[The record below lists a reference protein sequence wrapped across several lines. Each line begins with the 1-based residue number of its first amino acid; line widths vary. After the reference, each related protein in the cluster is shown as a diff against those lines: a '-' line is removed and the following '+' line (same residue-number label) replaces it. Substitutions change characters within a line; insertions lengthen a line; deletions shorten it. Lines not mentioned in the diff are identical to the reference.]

1 MKEWLEYTLDSK
13 KKKFKSRF
21 SYSNYLLKK
30 DPKNVI
36 QNFTFENLKK
46 NTLYFKQ
53 YNFFKK
59 KLNNNTLFL
68 SSGYGYYE
76 YFLKKNYKNFLI
88 SDSEKIYDKFNKKH
102 KLSKFKKINILN
114 IKDLKKIKFKPK
126 SIILNSVEYLFD
138 DKQLHKCLYNISCIS
153 SSKTNIYIIFR
164 SRYYFFLSFFDK
176 ILLPLETYLKKIIY
190 SILGKKKFANR
201 NLHGFRR
208 SKNEFESIIRKSYKI
223 IEIYYDLFSV
233 DYERS
238 SIIKKTG
245 IGKILSILFLKS
257 HPYLHIYKLKKN

>member
-1 MKEWLEYTLDSK
+1 MNEWLEYTLDTRK
-13 KKKFKSRF
+13 RKFKSRF

-30 DPKNVI
+30 NPKNVI
-36 QNFTFENLKK
+36 QNFIFKNLKK

-53 YNFFKK
+53 YNYFKK
-59 KLNNNTLFL
+59 RLNNNTVFL

-76 YFLKKNYKNFLI
+76 YFLKKDYKNFLI

-102 KLSKFKKINILN
+102 KLSKFEIINILN

-138 DKQLHKCLYNISCIS
+138 NKQFHKCLYNINCIS
-153 SSKTNIYIIFR
+153 SSKTNIYVIFR

-176 ILLPLETYLKKIIY
+176 ILLPLEAYLKKSIY
-190 SILGKKKFANR
+190 TILGKKKFVNL

-208 SKNEFESIIRKSYKI
+208 TKNEFENIIKKDFKI
-223 IEIYYDLFSV
+223 IEIYCDLFSV

-238 SIIKKTG
+238 SIIKKVK

-257 HPYLHIYKLKKN
+257 HPYLHIYKLKKK